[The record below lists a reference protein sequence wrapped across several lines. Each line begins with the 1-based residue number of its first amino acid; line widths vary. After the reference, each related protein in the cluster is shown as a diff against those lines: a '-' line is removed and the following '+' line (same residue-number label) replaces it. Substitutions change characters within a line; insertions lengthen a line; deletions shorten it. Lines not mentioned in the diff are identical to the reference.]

1 MVTTAPGPATPCC
14 CLTSSPCWSAPSN
27 GSWHRPPWPRSSTP
41 MATIW
46 RPAAKIASRS
56 ICSSRLSRAGSD
68 CWAPGTPDTLATMAI
83 LGFALYR
90 DPSRLDYARDLTEK
104 AVAGYRN
111 HYGEDHPDTLKAMNA
126 LAAVMSS
133 QGHLGAA
140 RELSEEVLRRR
151 RRTLGD
157 DHPRTLMSMNN
168 LATTLRDL
176 GELGAARE
184 LHGEALRRR
193 RRTLG
198 DDHPDTLQSMHNLAV
213 TLADLG
219 ELGAAK
225 SARKRIGAARPAWRS
240 TGD

>member
-1 MVTTAPGPATPCC
+1 
-14 CLTSSPCWSAPSN
+14 
-27 GSWHRPPWPRSSTP
+27 
-41 MATIW
+41 
-46 RPAAKIASRS
+46 
-56 ICSSRLSRAGSD
+56 
-68 CWAPGTPDTLATMAI
+68 
-83 LGFALYR
+83 
-90 DPSRLDYARDLTEK
+90 
-104 AVAGYRN
+104 
-111 HYGEDHPDTLKAMNA
+111 
-126 LAAVMSS
+126 MSS